1 MASFTKLLAAALLA
15 VAYATTGFSFLTTP
29 ERHATRRSITI
40 GSGLEI
46 EAFHPPSTFEIFG
59 EGIDHPLSKRD
70 NGFSLSQ
77 ASVAFVQSHL
87 SKGADAVS
95 FRTGFAG
102 DVAQHAFLTQT
113 HNGIPFANAVA
124 NVAFN
129 KANKVVSFGSSF
141 VNPKT
146 IASTTPSIALAD
158 AITTAEKAL
167 DGTFNQHP
175 AKLEFFAKP
184 DNTAVLTH
192 VIQIQNDDTGAWF
205 EAFVDAHSGDLVS
218 VTDFVTKASYL
229 VLPMQK
235 EILTDGFQVLT
246 NPADLIASP
255 LGWHNNGTLNTTT
268 TSGNNA
274 IAFKANQ
281 AATTSQSSDG
291 LNFIFTQDPNQ
302 DPTVQTNLDAARVNA
317 FYVVNTMHD
326 LTYRYGFTEAS
337 FNFQQNNFGKG
348 GLGNDQVTI
357 SVQDSAGVNNADFA
371 TPPDGQSG
379 RMSMSRSTL
388 SLECSF
394 GLIRLQPER
403 DGALENDIV
412 THENTHGVSNRL
424 TGGGTGR
431 CLQTTEAGGM
441 GEGWSDAMA
450 KYIFSSQIPG
460 KIVLIVFLYPFSWNE
475 KTSSAVNDFVLGQYV
490 INSTAGIR
498 THPYSTDPVV
508 NPLRYSDLQTR
519 TEVHAIGEI
528 WANMLYNVYANL
540 VGAHGWTSLA
550 RTDPTGTE
558 GNVVFLHLFLDS
570 LALQPCNPT
579 FLSARDAWIQADV
592 NRYGGA
598 NACQIWKAFA
608 SRGLGTSAANHTD
621 NTDVPPACIQT

>member
-15 VAYATTGFSFLTTP
+15 VTYATTGFSFLTTP

-379 RMSMSRSTL
+379 RMRMFLWTHTT
-388 SLECSF
+388 
-394 GLIRLQPER
+394 
-403 DGALENDIV
+403 AM

-450 KYIFSSQIPG
+450 N
-460 KIVLIVFLYPFSWNE
+460 WNE

-621 NTDVPPACIQT
+621 NADVPPACIQT